1 MSKMGK
7 GFGDKLDGISD
18 FTNEDESKGLK
29 EYYYYLVNLS
39 LTQTFDIY

>member
-29 EYYYYLVNLS
+29 KYLLFSIYLS
-39 LTQTFDIY
+39 HANIWYLL